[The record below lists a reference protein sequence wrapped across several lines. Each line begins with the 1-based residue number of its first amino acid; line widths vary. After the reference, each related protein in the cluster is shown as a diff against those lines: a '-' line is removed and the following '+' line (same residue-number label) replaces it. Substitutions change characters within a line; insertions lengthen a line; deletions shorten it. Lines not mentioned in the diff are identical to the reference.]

1 MKALVLFLGIF
12 ILLVST
18 RIIATPLGETIYKNG
33 QGRDGRPINAT
44 LPGGI
49 NLQGEAVACQGCHG
63 KDGMGGGES
72 FVKSPNIRWS
82 NLNNHFQQRDV
93 SKNQKY
99 YDKKLFTRALNQGIK
114 AGGQAIDPIMPR
126 FDLATDEIEALIAFL
141 SDNEDPKNHVPVALT
156 LLPEEGISKF
166 ADSLAVNIQS
176 CELNV
181 PGTHTWPLEI
191 IRFKSIDE
199 AIDKL
204 QKRLASGSVKFI
216 VAPFIVGWEHDYLEV
231 MSKFQSPILLPY
243 TPLDLPEN
251 KNVYLAFPGLQ
262 KQLKALVDEAKN
274 QNIKKLITVSSDEDS
289 LADSLYEQ
297 IADYAKGK
305 NIDLQRISVNET
317 YKLEKTT
324 DAILIFS
331 PVPTVMEKIKNL
343 KTFKD
348 TKKVFVPAIYFQPP
362 SENSFKWLIA
372 YPYPPNN
379 SIVKQGW
386 EFPINKWSVTVCSIL
401 ALTANDPDSSWWK
414 NNLRSKTTKTETP
427 QKSDLGI
434 MDNALV
440 LPWK

>member
-1 MKALVLFLGIF
+1 MKSLALLLGIL

-18 RIIATPLGETIYKNG
+18 RIIAQSLGETIYRNG
-33 QGRDGRPINAT
+33 QGRDGRQINAT
-44 LPGGI
+44 LLGGV

-63 KDGMGGGES
+63 KDGMGGGEN
-72 FVKSPNIRWS
+72 FVNAPNIRWS
-82 NLNNHFQQRDV
+82 NLSNHFQQRDV

-99 YDKKLFTRALNQGIK
+99 YDKKLFIRALNQGIK
-114 AGGQAIDPIMPR
+114 AGAQAIDPIMPR

-141 SDNEDPKNHVPVALT
+141 TDNEDPKNHVPVALT

-181 PGTHTWPLEI
+181 PGTHIWPLEI

-216 VAPFIVGWEHDYLEV
+216 VAPFIVGWEQDYLEV
-231 MSKFQSPILLPY
+231 MSKFQSPTLLAY

-251 KNVYLAFPGLQ
+251 NNVYLAFPGLQ

-289 LADSLYEQ
+289 LADSLYQQ

-331 PVPTVMEKIKNL
+331 PFPTVMEKIKNL
-343 KTFKD
+343 KNFKN

-362 SENSFKWLIA
+362 SDNSFKWLIA
-372 YPYPPNN
+372 YPYPPK
-379 SIVKQGW
+379 SSVVKKNW
-386 EFPINKWSVTVCSIL
+386 ESPLSKWSAAVCSIL
-401 ALTANDPDSSWWK
+401 KLTADKPDLSWWENK
-414 NNLRSKTTKTETP
+414 LGNTTTKTESI
-427 QKSDLGI
+427 QKSDFGI
-434 MDNALV
+434 IDNVPV
-440 LPWK
+440 LPWE